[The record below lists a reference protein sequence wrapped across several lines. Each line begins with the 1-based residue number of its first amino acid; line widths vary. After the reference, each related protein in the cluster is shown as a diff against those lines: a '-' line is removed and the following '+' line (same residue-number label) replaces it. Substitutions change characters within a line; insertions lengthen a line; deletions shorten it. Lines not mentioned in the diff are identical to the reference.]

1 MAKTPKGTIRELQ
14 TEFGRDFS
22 RFNSEFV
29 NNLKSETPIRSG
41 TARRGWMNKYSG
53 NIGKSSKYPLA
64 VNRVPY
70 IGVLDEGSSRQAP
83 DGIIEPAFNKT
94 RKPQ

>member
-14 TEFGRDFS
+14 TEFGHDFS
-22 RFNSEFV
+22 RFNREFV
-29 NNLKSETPIRSG
+29 DNLKSETPVRSG
-41 TARRGWMNKYSG
+41 TARRGWTNKYTG

-64 VNRVPY
+64 SNRVPY
-70 IGVLDEGSSRQAP
+70 IGVLEEGSSRQAP
-83 DGIIEPAFNKT
+83 QGIIDPAFNKT